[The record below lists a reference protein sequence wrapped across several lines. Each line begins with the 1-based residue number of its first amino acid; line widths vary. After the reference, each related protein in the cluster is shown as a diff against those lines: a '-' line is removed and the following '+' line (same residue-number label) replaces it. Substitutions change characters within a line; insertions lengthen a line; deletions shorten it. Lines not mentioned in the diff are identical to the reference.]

1 MLYIQYLP
9 LFYKVNEDE
18 FFPADIFLL
27 FSSEK
32 KGICYIETK
41 NLDGET
47 NLKRKS
53 SHSRLLDFFGRKE
66 QSLFS
71 TDIKFKFQYEKPN
84 PYLYTFTGTAILDN
98 GEKVSCDNQNF
109 ILRGC
114 SLRNTKYIYGLVC
127 YNGHDT
133 KIMLNSVKA
142 RAKKSRVEIIMNKQ
156 IIIVFLL
163 QVNIFLIF
171 VRKKYFSG
179 FNMSVL
185 LFLL

>member
-1 MLYIQYLP
+1 M
-9 LFYKVNEDE
+9 NEDE
-18 FFPADIFLL
+18 FFPADLFLL

-47 NLKRKS
+47 NLKRKT

-66 QSLFS
+66 QSVFS
-71 TDIKFKFQYEKPN
+71 TELKFKFQYEKPN
-84 PYLYTFTGTAILDN
+84 PYLYTFTGTAVLDN

-142 RAKKSRVEIIMNKQ
+142 RAKKSRVEIIMNKE

-163 QVNIFLIF
+163 QVILILF
-171 VRKKYFSG
+171 RKKKNFVG
-179 FNMSVL
+179 FDMPLL
-185 LFLL
+185 LFLLQYQL

>member
-1 MLYIQYLP
+1 M
-9 LFYKVNEDE
+9 
-18 FFPADIFLL
+18 
-27 FSSEK
+27 SSEK

-53 SHSRLLDFFGRKE
+53 SNLKIMDIFDRNENNLLALDK
-66 QSLFS
+66 
-71 TDIKFKFQYEKPN
+71 KFKLSYEKPN
-84 PYLYTFTGTAILDN
+84 PYLYTFTGTAIFEN

-133 KIMLNSVKA
+133 KIMLNSVRA
-142 RAKKSRVEIIMNKQ
+142 RAKKSKMELIMNRQ
-156 IIIVFLL
+156 IIIVFIL
-163 QVNIFLIF
+163 QVKLIF
-171 VRKKYFSG
+171 FKII
-179 FNMSVL
+179 
-185 LFLL
+185 